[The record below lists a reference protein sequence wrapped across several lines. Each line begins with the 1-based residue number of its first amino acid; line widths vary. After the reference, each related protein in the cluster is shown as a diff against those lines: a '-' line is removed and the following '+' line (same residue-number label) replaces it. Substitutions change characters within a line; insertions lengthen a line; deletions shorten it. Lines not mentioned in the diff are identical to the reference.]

1 MTNNFE
7 GQEVDDVIIT
17 PAMLQVFRPCVS
29 QYRIFCSEWPDGAPI
44 TLDTLRRARELRLNI
59 DWFASKFLSDPV
71 WAEYEKARAAALA
84 EYKKVRAVAL
94 DEYEKTRAAA
104 WAEYEKVRA
113 VAWAEYE
120 KVCTPALAKYEKA
133 RAVALDKYERAR

>member
-71 WAEYEKARAAALA
+71 WAEYEKARAVALAKYEKVYDAAWAEYEKVCTPALAKYKKARAAALD

-104 WAEYEKVRA
+104 LAEYKKV
-113 VAWAEYE
+113 
-120 KVCTPALAKYEKA
+120 
-133 RAVALDKYERAR
+133 